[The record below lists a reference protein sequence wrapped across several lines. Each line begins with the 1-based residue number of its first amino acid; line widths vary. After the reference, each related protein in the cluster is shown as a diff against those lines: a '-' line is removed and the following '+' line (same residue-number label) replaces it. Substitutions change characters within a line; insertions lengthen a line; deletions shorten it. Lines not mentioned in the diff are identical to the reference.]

1 VSSVEFA
8 FGDERHCRICG
19 REEELHDKGDHA
31 FVPKIGAVKDVV
43 DEREVMREEQYLCI
57 HENRLCIKRVMSGA
71 SGENVSY
78 ETSLPPWE
86 YEFSEA
92 LFARGRIL
100 EFLEFV
106 NDRLSKERREHEQ
119 IAECVKR
126 MSKQGSQDVLLPVKR
141 EFRKKARSHLFP

>member
-1 VSSVEFA
+1 VRVKDMSRLIAAIGESAESIWRRTHAVSECVSSVEFA

-100 EFLEFV
+100 EFLELGWLLLMKYS
-106 NDRLSKERREHEQ
+106 LSPER
-119 IAECVKR
+119 
-126 MSKQGSQDVLLPVKR
+126 
-141 EFRKKARSHLFP
+141 